1 MGFTPKNRYLL
12 IELQEAPATEKST
25 VLLPDDYKPKKSGYA
40 MARVLKTSCDKNH
53 QPIVQEGDVAI
64 INRSMVEEVEVGT
77 TTHSIVLENYVLG
90 VID

>member
-12 IELQEAPATEKST
+12 VELQEDPTKEESA

-40 MARVLKTSCDKNH
+40 VAKVLKTSYDKDRR
-53 QPIVQEGDVAI
+53 PIVNEGDVAI

-77 TTHSIVLENYVLG
+77 STHSIVLENYVLG
-90 VID
+90 VIE

>member
-12 IELQEAPATEKST
+12 VELQEAPPMEKST

-40 MARVLKTSCDKNH
+40 TAKVLRTSYDKNH
-53 QPIVQEGDVAI
+53 QPIVQEGDIVI
-64 INRSMVEEVEVGT
+64 INRPMVEEVEVGT
-77 TTHSIVLENYVLG
+77 TTHFIVLENYVLG